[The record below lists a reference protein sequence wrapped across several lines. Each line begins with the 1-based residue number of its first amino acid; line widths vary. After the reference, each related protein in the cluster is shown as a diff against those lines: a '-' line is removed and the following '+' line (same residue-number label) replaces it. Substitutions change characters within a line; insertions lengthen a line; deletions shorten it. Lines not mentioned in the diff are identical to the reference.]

1 MTTEQL
7 RLPLLPAGAEPLREY
22 ETNRPEL
29 EWASNRARQIPDSS
43 PAEIFGRV
51 FRRVEL
57 KRPLPHFRVEFRAY
71 AGLRSTIQA
80 RDGHL
85 HVWISDLL
93 TDAPTIVLE
102 ALAEIL
108 LSKLFR
114 KRPSR
119 EARECYLAHVY
130 KESTRSRIEEVRR
143 TRGYK
148 RQRPA
153 RGRCFDLEEI
163 FSALNRRFFGE
174 QLTKPLIGWSAKR
187 SRTILGH
194 YDSAHGSITISR
206 WLDSLAIPRYLV
218 EYIMFHEM
226 LHMKHPVERNGHR
239 RLVHSREF
247 QRAEKRFPEYERAR
261 RRLKRLCGQPLEG
274 RE

>member
-7 RLPLLPAGAEPLREY
+7 RLPLLPASDPDVEHEPRRSTPDGSASLSRE
-22 ETNRPEL
+22 RAAPSPPE
-29 EWASNRARQIPDSS
+29 I
-43 PAEIFGRV
+43 
-51 FRRVEL
+51 FRRVFQRMEL
-57 KRPLPHFRVEFRAY
+57 KRPLPQFQVEFRAY

-80 RDGHL
+80 NHGRL
-85 HVWISDLL
+85 QVWISDLL
-93 TDAPTIVLE
+93 ADAPPIVLE

-108 LSKLFR
+108 LAKLFR
-114 KRPSR
+114 RRPSR
-119 EARECYLAHVY
+119 EARECYLAHIY

-143 TRGYK
+143 MRGYK
-148 RQRPA
+148 RQRPP
-153 RGRCFDLEEI
+153 RGRCFDLDEI
-163 FSALNRRFFGE
+163 FSSLNRRFFHE
-174 QLTKPLIGWSAKR
+174 QLTRPIIGWSAKR

-194 YDSAHGSITISR
+194 YDSAHASITISR
-206 WLDSLAIPRYLV
+206 WLDSPAIPRYLV

-226 LHMKHPVERNGHR
+226 LHMKYPVERNGNR

-247 QRAEKRFPEYERAR
+247 HKAEKRFPDYERAR